1 MAGYS
6 GISRIS
12 MPNTGARLGPQPQR
26 CLANAPVENR
36 SMKSHPNRP
45 AFSFGVNASAKS
57 LLSIVLS
64 AACIFT
70 FGIDLPVQVA
80 NATPAT
86 SIPAKDKKPKQ
97 DPVLK
102 GLPVTE
108 LSTDEAILHALN
120 RLAYGPRPGD
130 VERVRQLGL
139 AKWIDQQL
147 NPNSI
152 DDKAVESRLDAYPTL
167 RMSSK
172 QLLAD
177 YPQPKQEEK
186 KQQTQAAQ
194 TRGDAAAAV
203 VAQDMR
209 ANQAQA
215 QQGNAPSQTNAIAGD
230 SSVAADPPTGPS
242 PMKEPTTQ
250 ANPFTPGAGGG
261 GKRGSLSVDPNA
273 VPRAIADDSRKPQRV
288 VEELAM
294 AKVTR
299 AVYSD
304 RQLQQIMDD
313 FWFNHFNVFAG
324 KGDVKWLMTS
334 YERDVIQPHTLGKF
348 KDLLNATAHSP
359 AMLFYLDNYLSVDPN
374 AAARAAVER
383 AARQQAR
390 SWRFGAPPP
399 RPQQG
404 KKGARGLNENYGREL
419 MELHTLGVDGGY
431 TQKDVTEVARC
442 FTGWTI
448 EKPKQEATFKF
459 DEKQHDPD
467 QKIVLGKKIHAGGM
481 KDGEQVIDL
490 LSKNPNTAKFI
501 STKLARRFV
510 SDNPP
515 SALVA
520 RMAKEFQSSDG
531 DIRSVMKTMI
541 YSPEF
546 WSRDAYR
553 SKVKTPFE
561 LVVSTARALGTD
573 VDTPMPLVQWAG
585 RIGEPLYQCQPPTGY
600 SDKADAW
607 VNTGALLNRLNYSL
621 ALASNKVRGS
631 RSDTAS
637 LLGVDDTGGDAKAA
651 LDRAVQVFLGGQTS
665 PTTVETLQKQIDSPQ
680 ILQAKLDDPIKRV
693 DLGVVAGLVLG
704 APEFQRR

>member
-1 MAGYS
+1 MV
-6 GISRIS
+6 IS
-12 MPNTGARLGPQPQR
+12 T
-26 CLANAPVENR
+26 
-36 SMKSHPNRP
+36 
-45 AFSFGVNASAKS
+45 
-57 LLSIVLS
+57 
-64 AACIFT
+64 ACVFT
-70 FGIDLPVQVA
+70 LGIDLPTQA
-80 NATPAT
+80 AEAST
-86 SIPAKDKKPKQ
+86 SVSFPSTSDKKLKQ

-130 VERVRQLGL
+130 VERIRQMGL

-152 DDKAVESRLDAYPTL
+152 DDKVAEARLDAYPTL

-177 YPQPKQEEK
+177 YPQPKQAEK
-186 KQQTQAAQ
+186 QADKQPPAPQ
-194 TRGDAAAAV
+194 TRGDAAAAI

-209 ANQAQA
+209 AS
-215 QQGNAPSQTNAIAGD
+215 QGNATQASSTTSVPS
-230 SSVAADPPTGPS
+230 SS
-242 PMKEPTTQ
+242 PMKQ
-250 ANPFTPGAGGG
+250 AAPQELNPPTPGAGGG
-261 GKRGSLSVDPNA
+261 GKRGSLTVDPNA
-273 VPRAIADDSRKPQRV
+273 VPRAISDDSRKPQRV

-348 KDLLNATAHSP
+348 KDLLNATAKSP
-359 AMLFYLDNYLSVDPN
+359 AMLFYLDNFLSVDPN
-374 AAARAAVER
+374 AAARAAAQR
-383 AARQQAR
+383 AMRQQAR
-390 SWRFGAPPP
+390 WGRFGGPPP
-399 RPQQG
+399 RAQQQS
-404 KKGARGLNENYGREL
+404 KKGTRGLNENYGREL

-448 EKPKQEATFKF
+448 EKPREEATFKF
-459 DEKQHDPD
+459 DEKLHDPD
-467 QKIVLGKKIHAGGM
+467 PKIVLGKKIHAGGM
-481 KDGEQVIDL
+481 KDGEQVIEML
-490 LSKNPNTAKFI
+490 AKNPNTAKFI

-515 SALVA
+515 PALVA

-531 DIRSVMKTMI
+531 DIRDVMKVMI

-546 WSRDAYR
+546 WSRETYR
-553 SKVKTPFE
+553 AKVKTPFE

-573 VDTPMPLVQWAG
+573 VDTPMPLVQWTG
-585 RIGEPLYQCQPPTGY
+585 RIGEPLYQCQAPTGY

-637 LLGVDDTGGDAKAA
+637 LLGVDDSGGDPKPA
-651 LDRAVQVFLGGQTS
+651 LDRAVQVFLGGQAS
-665 PTTVETLQKQIDSPQ
+665 PTTVETLHKQIDSPQ